1 MIHTIDKSVV
11 AMVVEVVQQATYAI
25 VRSIHGRRCVHMVTV
40 GTSVAV
46 RRGYEV
52 VAMRRMVVGVITTGR
67 RCVAV
72 ILFVGFVLIMTV
84 ATSAGGIIAIV
95 TIYVTV
101 AIGL

>member
-1 MIHTIDKSVV
+1 MIHTIDKGVV

-40 GTSVAV
+40 GTSMAV
-46 RRGYEV
+46 WRWHKV
-52 VAMRRMVVGVITTGR
+52 VAMRRMVVGTIAMRGR
-67 RCVAV
+67 CMTV